1 MSAQSSTLSNL
12 PQLIRVADTP
22 DARWSGLRK
31 FLSNS
36 WGKWVGTA
44 AHDSHVTAKRAARHL
59 SHAEA
64 AKRVAKRHSQ
74 EAIASSTDE
83 LIPVTGMSRSHR
95 ELAQLNTTLASVLD
109 SAISMAIIATDLHGK
124 IIVFNAGAERM
135 LGYRAEEVLGHHN
148 PTLFHA
154 RAELDLKGQQLSK
167 KLGYAVSGFGVLTES
182 VKTHQGSEQQWTC
195 VRKDGSFVTVM
206 LAVNKLRSAS
216 GHVTG
221 YLEILRDVSAE
232 KNGAQD
238 LAEAQQMANLG
249 SWQYTLGA
257 AEISW
262 THETARMFD
271 YDPAASPPAPWEL
284 ESRLHPDDV
293 LVWRGAIEGAISRG
307 EGFEVELRVPL
318 TSGGLRY
325 LQGRGRC
332 RTNSHGRV
340 TQILGMV
347 QDVSDRK
354 KIEAELR
361 HTAEL
366 AAAANVAKSDF
377 LANMSHEI
385 RTPMNGILGMTELA
399 MQCEL
404 PSEPRE
410 YLSQV
415 KQSGDALLKLLNDI
429 LDFSKIES
437 GKLQLEEVPF
447 DLSELAA
454 ETLKLL
460 SLQAHQRGLELLL
473 QVAPELPSWLIGD
486 PHRLRQILLNLIG
499 NAIKFTH
506 EGEVCVSLKAQQV
519 TDDFCD
525 LEIAVRDT
533 GIGMSEGQQSA
544 IFEAFSQADST
555 IARRYGG
562 TGLGL
567 AITARLVQLMNGRIW
582 VQSAVGRGSTFRLAV
597 RLAVSPTPAVVMHQD
612 DAVFAELL
620 KGMSALIV
628 DDNKTNLQI
637 LAGILTK
644 WKMRP
649 TLASSGEE
657 ALAILAAAQRRSD
670 CFPLILLDQRMEDM
684 LGLELLSRAKQ
695 QNLIADS
702 VILMSSSTDRM
713 GELARCCEAGADG
726 CLTKPIAQR
735 ELWTTMKQVLH
746 FMPQQKPRSTGDV
759 SLPLQTRKPQRILLA
774 EDNLINQRLVQAAL
788 GKAGHQVTIAG
799 NGIEAIDY
807 SQRETFDLILMDVQM
822 PVIDG
827 LCATQAIRELE
838 RSTNRRVPI
847 IALTAHT
854 MKGDKERCLAAGMT
868 DFLAKPVQF
877 RALLEMIDRCSQSTV
892 SLPVLKSCAPK
903 QMSSRELLLDRV
915 GGDTEL
921 LAELIELHLRQT
933 PLRLQEMREA
943 IAQQNREVLSQL
955 AHKVRGSLSNLAEGE
970 MLEHA
975 LYLEQNAET
984 DSVENLGVQMQRL
997 STTIAELDVELVS
1010 FRESLQGGE
1019 RTPKV

>member
-1 MSAQSSTLSNL
+1 
-12 PQLIRVADTP
+12 
-22 DARWSGLRK
+22 
-31 FLSNS
+31 
-36 WGKWVGTA
+36 
-44 AHDSHVTAKRAARHL
+44 
-59 SHAEA
+59 
-64 AKRVAKRHSQ
+64 
-74 EAIASSTDE
+74 
-83 LIPVTGMSRSHR
+83 
-95 ELAQLNTTLASVLD
+95 
-109 SAISMAIIATDLHGK
+109 
-124 IIVFNAGAERM
+124 
-135 LGYRAEEVLGHHN
+135 
-148 PTLFHA
+148 
-154 RAELDLKGQQLSK
+154 
-167 KLGYAVSGFGVLTES
+167 
-182 VKTHQGSEQQWTC
+182 
-195 VRKDGSFVTVM
+195 
-206 LAVNKLRSAS
+206 
-216 GHVTG
+216 
-221 YLEILRDVSAE
+221 
-232 KNGAQD
+232 
-238 LAEAQQMANLG
+238 
-249 SWQYTLGA
+249 
-257 AEISW
+257 
-262 THETARMFD
+262 
-271 YDPAASPPAPWEL
+271 
-284 ESRLHPDDV
+284 
-293 LVWRGAIEGAISRG
+293 
-307 EGFEVELRVPL
+307 
-318 TSGGLRY
+318 
-325 LQGRGRC
+325 
-332 RTNSHGRV
+332 
-340 TQILGMV
+340 
-347 QDVSDRK
+347 
-354 KIEAELR
+354 
-361 HTAEL
+361 
-366 AAAANVAKSDF
+366 
-377 LANMSHEI
+377 
-385 RTPMNGILGMTELA
+385 
-399 MQCEL
+399 
-404 PSEPRE
+404 
-410 YLSQV
+410 
-415 KQSGDALLKLLNDI
+415 
-429 LDFSKIES
+429 
-437 GKLQLEEVPF
+437 
-447 DLSELAA
+447 
-454 ETLKLL
+454 
-460 SLQAHQRGLELLL
+460 
-473 QVAPELPSWLIGD
+473 
-486 PHRLRQILLNLIG
+486 
-499 NAIKFTH
+499 
-506 EGEVCVSLKAQQV
+506 
-519 TDDFCD
+519 
-525 LEIAVRDT
+525 
-533 GIGMSEGQQSA
+533 
-544 IFEAFSQADST
+544 
-555 IARRYGG
+555 
-562 TGLGL
+562 
-567 AITARLVQLMNGRIW
+567 
-582 VQSAVGRGSTFRLAV
+582 
-597 RLAVSPTPAVVMHQD
+597 
-612 DAVFAELL
+612 
-620 KGMSALIV
+620 
-628 DDNKTNLQI
+628 
-637 LAGILTK
+637 
-644 WKMRP
+644 MRP